1 VICRET
7 SEITAHRARQN
18 LALARAARAG
28 THATID
34 TDAVDLILTAGIA
47 AVLAAVGV
55 LELRGKRLFAGL
67 DAFVRNLGRGAAG
80 REWSDSPIRGGKSS
94 AAGVDREPLC
104 SCGRDLSP
112 PRLNS
117 QPLLHTRR
125 RAAVDG
131 RRGVCQGGQARAD
144 HGTYNPSQARAHI
157 QVSPTAHTADVT
169 RSNERDGVTIASA
182 ITSGKAL
189 SP

>member
-7 SEITAHRARQN
+7 SEITARRARQN

-47 AVLAAVGV
+47 AVPAAVGV

-80 REWSDSPIRGGKSS
+80 REWSDSPIRWWQVVRGWSFLALALLVIVIAMS
-94 AAGVDREPLC
+94 AAI
-104 SCGRDLSP
+104 S
-112 PRLNS
+112 
-117 QPLLHTRR
+117 
-125 RAAVDG
+125 
-131 RRGVCQGGQARAD
+131 
-144 HGTYNPSQARAHI
+144 
-157 QVSPTAHTADVT
+157 
-169 RSNERDGVTIASA
+169 
-182 ITSGKAL
+182 
-189 SP
+189 